1 MSVRALTAATNVP
14 WAITEDALQ
23 GMLDIAAQHRTLPP
37 DERERYLK
45 AVAATLGR
53 PLDNTHTVTVRD
65 GVATIPVDGPL
76 FRHADMFT
84 QVSGATSIDTLA
96 TDLRAALDDPTIR
109 AVVLAIN
116 SPGGEVDGT
125 AEFADQVYAA
135 RGAKPIAAYISN
147 DGCSGAYW
155 IASACREVVVAPTA
169 IVGSIGVI
177 TAMRH
182 PADGG
187 ARKIEFASRHA
198 PDKRLDPSTTA
209 GRAQIQAMIDAT
221 EDVFVTAVARNRG
234 VEKETVLSDF
244 GQGGVFIGQAAVD
257 AGLADRVGSYED
269 VVAALTK
276 TTTGTG
282 QIPGHGVLG
291 RLAATRPADGWK
303 AALSG
308 VMAAGGQMDW
318 KNMWNGMFAAAKEHG
333 ALDDAAEPASDTT
346 QAPAAPATV
355 NAAARDAAASSRDE
369 LAAIRA
375 RAEEAERQLAAHR
388 ADAITAD
395 AARFAE
401 DLVTEHRIMPA
412 ACPEWEATYKAA
424 RESDDAGRT
433 TGFAARITA
442 LAGTGEKHKLTEE
455 LLDPKQKVEILSG
468 SAEDKTDPLAE
479 VDASARSYAERQNK
493 KGRASGAGAKGD
505 R

>member
-37 DERERYLK
+37 DERERHLK

-135 RGAKPIAAYISN
+135 RGVKPIAAYISN

-209 GRAQIQAMIDAT
+209 GRAQIQALIDAT

-244 GQGGVFIGQAAVD
+244 GAGGVFIGQAAVD

-276 TTTGTG
+276 TTAG
-282 QIPGHGVLG
+282 QLPAGGVSA
-291 RLAATRPADGWK
+291 RLAAARSAGGWK
-303 AALSG
+303 AALSSA
-308 VMAAGGQMDW
+308 MAAGGQMDW

-333 ALDDAAEPASDTT
+333 AMDDAAESASGTT
-346 QAPAAPATV
+346 QAPAAPATA
-355 NAAARDAAASSRDE
+355 NAAARDAASRDE
-369 LAAIRA
+369 LAPIRA

-401 DLVTEHRIMPA
+401 DLVKEHRIMPA
-412 ACPEWEATYKAA
+412 ARAEWSATYKAA

-455 LLDPKQKVEILSG
+455 ILDPKQTVEILSG

-479 VDASARSYAERQNK
+479 VDASARSYAAKQNK

>member
-37 DERERYLK
+37 DERERHLK

-125 AEFADQVYAA
+125 GEFADQVYAA

-209 GRAQIQAMIDAT
+209 GRAQIQAIIDAT

-276 TTTGTG
+276 TTAG
-282 QIPGHGVLG
+282 QLPAGGVSA
-291 RLAATRPADGWK
+291 RLAATRPAGGWK
-303 AALSG
+303 VALSG
-308 VMAAGGQMDW
+308 AMAAGGQMDW

-355 NAAARDAAASSRDE
+355 DAGTRDASALSRDE
-369 LAAIRA
+369 LAATRA

-401 DLVTEHRIMPA
+401 DLVKEHRILPA
-412 ACPEWEATYKAA
+412 ARAEWSATYKAA

-455 LLDPKQKVEILSG
+455 VLDPKQQVEVLMG
-468 SAEDKTDPLAE
+468 AAGDGAADPHAA
-479 VDASARSYAERQNK
+479 VDTSARAYAERQNK
-493 KGRASGAGAKGD
+493 KGRSAGAKGD

>member
-135 RGAKPIAAYISN
+135 RGVKPIAAYISN

-234 VEKETVLSDF
+234 VEKEAVLSDF
-244 GQGGVFIGQAAVD
+244 GAGGVFIGQAAVD

-269 VVAALTK
+269 VVAALVKK
-276 TTTGTG
+276 TAGR
-282 QIPGHGVLG
+282 IAPAASAGHMAG
-291 RLAATRPADGWK
+291 GWK
-303 AALSG
+303 TALSSA
-308 VMAAGGQMDW
+308 MAAGGQMDW
-318 KNMWNGMFAAAKEHG
+318 KNMWSGWFAAAKEHG
-333 ALDDAAEPASDTT
+333 ALDDAAESASDTT

-355 NAAARDAAASSRDE
+355 NAAARDAASRDE
-369 LAAIRA
+369 LAPIRA

-401 DLVTEHRIMPA
+401 DLVKEHRIMPA
-412 ACPEWEATYKAA
+412 ARPEWEATYKAA

-455 LLDPKQKVEILSG
+455 VLDPKQQVEVLMG
-468 SAEDKTDPLAE
+468 AAGDGAADPHAA
-479 VDASARSYAERQNK
+479 VDTSARAYAAKQNK
-493 KGRASGAGAKGD
+493 KGRSAGAKGD

>member
-1 MSVRALTAATNVP
+1 VSVRALTAATNVP

-37 DERERYLK
+37 DERERHLK

-135 RGAKPIAAYISN
+135 RGVKPIAAYISN

-257 AGLADRVGSYED
+257 AGLADRIGSYED
-269 VVAALTK
+269 VVAALVKK
-276 TTTGTG
+276 TAGR
-282 QIPGHGVLG
+282 IAPAASAGHMAG
-291 RLAATRPADGWK
+291 GWK
-303 AALSG
+303 TALQGAMASG
-308 VMAAGGQMDW
+308 GSMDW
-318 KNMWNGMFAAAKEHG
+318 KNVFSGMFAAAKEHE
-333 ALDDAAEPASDTT
+333 AAQGEGDG
-346 QAPAAPATV
+346 APATPAGV
-355 NAAARDAAASSRDE
+355 TIVDAASANRGADTRDE
-369 LAAIRA
+369 LAQARA
-375 RAEEAERQLAAHR
+375 RAEDAERTLAAHR

-401 DLVTEHRIMPA
+401 GLVKEHRIMPA
-412 ACPEWEATYKAA
+412 ARPEWEATYKAA

-433 TGFAARITA
+433 TGFAERITA

-455 LLDPKQKVEILSG
+455 LLDPKQTVEILSG

-479 VDASARSYAERQNK
+479 VDASARSYAEKQNK